1 MDIKTTKLELMHL
14 LLQTEKISVL
24 EKLRKVFEDEQ
35 TDWWNDMSPE
45 ERDEIREG
53 LLQADQG
60 DLTANEEVMKVF
72 DKWNSK

>member
-53 LLQADQG
+53 LLQADEG

>member
-1 MDIKTTKLELMHL
+1 MHL